1 MPQFTVKYHAGTY
14 PRTRSVSADDEEQAI
29 AQVKAWVHR
38 TMSLS
43 MYSESYRIID
53 SRESDDE

>member
-1 MPQFTVKYHAGTY
+1 MPQFTVKYQAGSY
-14 PRTRSVSADDEEQAI
+14 SGTRSVNAEDEEHAI

-43 MYSESYRIID
+43 MYSESYRIV
-53 SRESDDE
+53 SSNEETDE